1 MEELKQETIVNH
13 LKKYGFVYPCS
24 EIYGGIA
31 NGWDYGP
38 LGVLLKQNIKDLW
51 WKEYVTTQPNAVG
64 IDSSIILNPT
74 VWQASGHLKNFNDPL
89 IDCKNCHNRFRADK
103 LIASTTNIS
112 VSENTPYSEIEKIID
127 KNHIKCPICG
137 KQHWTNIRNFNLMF
151 KTYLGVICDKKNETY
166 LRPETAQG
174 IFTNFMNVQRTT
186 RMKLPFA
193 ICQIGKAFRNEI
205 TPGNFIFRTREFE
218 QMECEYFTFPDK
230 ADALFDDQLDKI
242 KHFIKKTIHL
252 NSKNWRLKEHDKN
265 DLSHYSSR
273 TVDIEYKFPHGFS
286 ELWGIANRRDYDL
299 KCHANVSKSNIWY
312 LDEQTNKKIIPYII
326 EPSLGVE
333 RMFYAIC
340 CDAYEEQKLKDN
352 TSRVVMHLT
361 YDLVPYKVAVLPLV
375 SKLQKNALKIFNDII
390 KNNVSAIFDTSG
402 SIGKRYRRQDAI
414 GTPYCVT
421 FDYDSLNDKCV
432 TIRNRDTMKQER
444 IKIVDITKYLNEN
457 KI

>member
-1 MEELKQETIVNH
+1 MKELKQETIVNH
-13 LKKYGFVYPCS
+13 LKNYGFVYQCS

-38 LGVLLKQNIKDLW
+38 LGVLLKQNIKNLW
-51 WKEYVTTQPNAVG
+51 WKEYVTTQSNAVG

-103 LIASTTNIS
+103 LITSNTNIL
-112 VSENTPYSEIEKIID
+112 VSENTPYSEIEKIIN

-137 KQHWTNIRNFNLMF
+137 KYDWTNIRNFNLMF
-151 KTYLGVICDKKNETY
+151 KTYLGAIFDKKSEAY

-174 IFTNFMNVQRTT
+174 IFTNFMNVQRTS
-186 RMKLPFA
+186 RLKLPFA

-230 ADALFDDQLDKI
+230 ADELFDEQLNKI
-242 KHFIKKTIHL
+242 KHFIKAIIRL
-252 NSKNWRLKEHDKN
+252 NSKNWRVKEHNKN

-286 ELWGIANRRDYDL
+286 ELWGIANRGDYDL
-299 KCHANVSKSNIWY
+299 KCHANVSKANIWY

-352 TSRVVMHLT
+352 DSRVIMHLA
-361 YDLVPYKVAVLPLV
+361 YDLAPYKVAILPLV
-375 SKLQKNALKIFNDII
+375 NKLQKYSLKIFNNII
-390 KNNVSAIFDTSG
+390 SNNVSAIFDTSG

-444 IKIVDITKYLNEN
+444 IKIINIIEYLNKN
-457 KI
+457 KM